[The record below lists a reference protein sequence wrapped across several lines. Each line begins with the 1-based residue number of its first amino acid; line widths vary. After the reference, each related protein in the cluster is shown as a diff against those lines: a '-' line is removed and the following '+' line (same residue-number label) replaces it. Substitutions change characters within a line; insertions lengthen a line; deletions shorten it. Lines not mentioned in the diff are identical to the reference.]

1 MAGFAAA
8 PYALGCHAASA
19 KQWKKSD
26 APMRRRV
33 KVPIPRDVGAV
44 SKAIRRSHVLID

>member
-8 PYALGCHAASA
+8 TYALGCHAASA
-19 KQWKKSD
+19 KQSKKSD
-26 APMRRRV
+26 APVRQ
-33 KVPIPRDVGAV
+33 IPRDVGAV